1 MAVAYAVAV
10 GFFPAGCSGIHELLQ
25 SRSLASAPGLF
36 PRSGALCPGD
46 SGALW
51 RPGLVNAMP
60 PGVPSVPGAPGAR
73 PAAPPWTPARHLLT
87 VVLEDYFQV
96 APLRGVIPTRRWSR
110 FETRVERNTDKALAL
125 LDEFGIKAT
134 FFVVG
139 WIADEMPEVVR
150 RVADRGHEIASKGYF
165 HRGIRRLS
173 RAEFRDDLVR
183 SREALERAA
192 GTPVCGYRIAEGWLG
207 PRDLWALDVL
217 AQEGFVYDSSIRP
230 IFRGFAAQPER
241 RRLHC
246 HRHQGRTLWEFPI
259 PSWTVAGWSLPI
271 AGGNYLRQAPP
282 TLMRRAVARWQ
293 RAAAE
298 PLLMYFH
305 VWELDPEQPRIQ
317 AAPVWERVRQYR
329 NLDRMDGILR
339 PYLETYRFTGIG
351 DYLLRRGVELPR
363 RLPAELPAAAGASLA
378 ARRATRCPAPEPEP
392 LPSRL
397 PVTVVVPCYNE
408 ELTLPYLANTLRS
421 VEAALAARYEL
432 RFVFVDDGS
441 GDGTWEALQRIFGG
455 RPRHALV
462 RHDANRGVAAAIL
475 TGIRHAG
482 SEVVCSIDCDCTYDP
497 HQLRQLIPLLRE
509 GVDLVTASPYH
520 PLGRVYNVP
529 AWRLG
534 LSKVLSRLYRL
545 VLHQQLATYTSC
557 FRVYRRAAVAGLPVR
572 AAGFLG
578 VAEMLGLLDLAG
590 GRIVECPAAL
600 EVRLLGR
607 SKMKI
612 GRTMAGH
619 LRLLARLAATRYRRR
634 DPLAAAPI
642 TSILGR
648 RQG

>member
-1 MAVAYAVAV
+1 MFRLQRGDAGPGHRRALVSSMIPPVA
-10 GFFPAGCSGIHELLQ
+10 
-25 SRSLASAPGLF
+25 RAP
-36 PRSGALCPGD
+36 
-46 SGALW
+46 W
-51 RPGLVNAMP
+51 
-60 PGVPSVPGAPGAR
+60 APER
-73 PAAPPWTPARHLLT
+73 QLLT

-110 FETRVERNTDKALAL
+110 FETRVDGNTDKALAL

-150 RVADRGHEIASKGYF
+150 RVASRGHEIASKGYF
-165 HRGIRRLS
+165 HRGIRQLCRE
-173 RAEFRDDLVR
+173 EFRDDLRR

-192 GTPVCGYRIAEGWLG
+192 GTRVAGYRIAEGWLG
-207 PRDLWALDVL
+207 PQDLWALDVL
-217 AQEGFVYDSSIRP
+217 AEEGFVYDSSIRP
-230 IFRGFAAQPER
+230 IFRGFATQPER
-241 RRLHC
+241 RRLHRHH
-246 HRHQGRTLWEFPI
+246 HRDRTLWEFPI
-259 PSWTVAGWSLPI
+259 PSWTLGGWSLPI

-282 TLMRRAVARWQ
+282 ALMRRAVASWQ
-293 RAAAE
+293 RGSAE

-317 AAPVWERVRQYR
+317 AAPLWERVRQYR

-339 PYLETYRFTGIG
+339 PYLETYRFSGIG
-351 DYLLRRGVELPR
+351 DYLARRGVELPTGPVAPR
-363 RLPAELPAAAGASLA
+363 HAGPPAAAAAPGLPPALPGPPVAGASS
-378 ARRATRCPAPEPEP
+378 APGLRPRP
-392 LPSRL
+392 GRQ

-421 VEAALAARYEL
+421 VEAALAADYEL
-432 RFVFVDDGS
+432 RLVFVDDGS
-441 GDGTWEALQRIFGG
+441 CDGTWDLMQRIFGG
-455 RPRHALV
+455 RPRHALL

-475 TGIRHAG
+475 TGIRHADT
-482 SEVVCSIDCDCTYDP
+482 EIVCSIDCDCTYDP
-497 HQLRQLIPLLRE
+497 HQLRRLIPLLAD

-520 PLGRVYNVP
+520 PQGRVLNVP

-534 LSKVLSRLYRL
+534 LSKGLSRLYRL
-545 VLHQQLATYTSC
+545 VLRQQLATYTSC
-557 FRVYRRAAVAGLPVR
+557 FRVYRRAAVVGLPVR

-612 GRTMAGH
+612 GKTMAGH
-619 LRLLARLAATRYRRR
+619 LRLLARLAAARYRRR
-634 DPLAAAPI
+634 GPVAAAPM

>member
-1 MAVAYAVAV
+1 MIPPV
-10 GFFPAGCSGIHELLQ
+10 
-25 SRSLASAPGLF
+25 SRAP
-36 PRSGALCPGD
+36 
-46 SGALW
+46 W
-51 RPGLVNAMP
+51 
-60 PGVPSVPGAPGAR
+60 APER
-73 PAAPPWTPARHLLT
+73 QLLT

-110 FETRVERNTDKALAL
+110 FETRVDGNTDKALAL

-150 RVADRGHEIASKGYF
+150 RVASRGHEIASKGYY
-165 HRGIRRLS
+165 HRGIRQLCRE
-173 RAEFRDDLVR
+173 EFRDDLLR

-192 GTPVCGYRIAEGWLG
+192 GTRVCGYRIAEGWLR
-207 PRDLWALDVL
+207 PQDLWALDVL
-217 AQEGFVYDSSIRP
+217 AEEGFLYDSSIRP
-230 IFRGFAAQPER
+230 IFRAYAAEPER

-246 HRHQGRTLWEFPI
+246 HTHAGRTLWEFPI
-259 PSWTVAGWSLPI
+259 PSWTLGGWSLPI

-282 TLMRRAVARWQ
+282 ALMRRAVAGWQ
-293 RAAAE
+293 RTAAE

-317 AAPVWERVRQYR
+317 AAPLWERVRQYR
-329 NLDRMDGILR
+329 NLDRMNGILR

-351 DYLLRRGVELPR
+351 AYLERRGVELP
-363 RLPAELPAAAGASLA
+363 AEPPRSSLPAAVAAPARPASPSLHPAAAAAPTTDPNPGAERQPD
-378 ARRATRCPAPEPEP
+378 RRPR
-392 LPSRL
+392 RQ
-397 PVTVVVPCYNE
+397 PVTVVVPCLNE

-421 VEAALAARYEL
+421 VEAALAADYEL
-432 RFVFVDDGS
+432 RYVFVDDGS
-441 GDGTWEALQRIFGG
+441 CDGTWEVMQRIFGG
-455 RPRHALV
+455 RPRHALL
-462 RHDANRGVAAAIL
+462 RHDVNRGVAAAIL
-475 TGIRHAG
+475 TGIRHADT
-482 SEVVCSIDCDCTYDP
+482 EVVCSIDCDCTYDP
-497 HQLRQLIPLLRE
+497 HQLRRLIPLLGE

-520 PLGRVYNVP
+520 PRGLVCNVP

-534 LSKVLSRLYRL
+534 LSKGLSRLYRL
-545 VLHQQLATYTSC
+545 VLRQELATYTSC
-557 FRVYRRAAVAGLPVR
+557 FRVYRRAAVVGLPVK
-572 AAGFLG
+572 APGFLG

-590 GRIVECPAAL
+590 GKIVECPATL

-612 GRTMAGH
+612 GKTMAGH

-642 TSILGR
+642 TPILGSR

>member
-1 MAVAYAVAV
+1 MLPAVA
-10 GFFPAGCSGIHELLQ
+10 
-25 SRSLASAPGLF
+25 RAP
-36 PRSGALCPGD
+36 
-46 SGALW
+46 W
-51 RPGLVNAMP
+51 
-60 PGVPSVPGAPGAR
+60 APER
-73 PAAPPWTPARHLLT
+73 QLLT

-110 FETRVERNTDKALAL
+110 FETRVDGNTDKALAL

-150 RVADRGHEIASKGYF
+150 RVASRGHEIASKGYY
-165 HRGIRRLS
+165 HRGIRQLCRE
-173 RAEFRDDLVR
+173 EFRHDLLR

-192 GTPVCGYRIAEGWLG
+192 GTRVLGYRIAEGWLG
-207 PRDLWALDVL
+207 PQDLWALDVL
-217 AQEGFVYDSSIRP
+217 AEEGFLYDSSIRP

-241 RRLHC
+241 RRMHC
-246 HRHQGRTLWEFPI
+246 HPHEGRMLWEFPI
-259 PSWTVAGWSLPI
+259 PTWTLGGWSLPI

-282 TLMRRAVARWQ
+282 ALMRRAVASWQ

-317 AAPVWERVRQYR
+317 AAPLWERVRQYR

-339 PYLETYRFTGIG
+339 PYLEAYRFTGIA
-351 DYLLRRGVELPR
+351 DYLERRGVELP
-363 RLPAELPAAAGASLA
+363 AEPLRAALPAAVA
-378 ARRATRCPAPEPEP
+378 AAPVATLPARLGSPAVSP
-392 LPSRL
+392 LPDAAADAAPQPNPNRQ
-397 PVTVVVPCYNE
+397 PVTLVVPCYNE

-421 VEAALAARYEL
+421 VEAALAASYEL
-432 RFVFVDDGS
+432 RFIFVDDGS
-441 GDGTWEALQRIFGG
+441 CDGTWDAMQRIFGG
-455 RPRHALV
+455 RPRHALL

-475 TGIRHAG
+475 TGIRHADT
-482 SEVVCSIDCDCTYDP
+482 EVVCSIDCDCTYDP
-497 HQLRQLIPLLRE
+497 HQLRRLIPLLEE

-520 PLGRVYNVP
+520 PQGRVCNVP

-534 LSKVLSRLYRL
+534 LSKGLSRLYRL
-545 VLHQQLATYTSC
+545 VLRQQLATYTSC
-557 FRVYRRAAVAGLPVR
+557 FRVYRRAAVVGLPVK
-572 AAGFLG
+572 APGFLG

-612 GRTMAGH
+612 GKTMAGH

-634 DPLAAAPI
+634 NPVAAAPI
-642 TSILGR
+642 TSILGSR